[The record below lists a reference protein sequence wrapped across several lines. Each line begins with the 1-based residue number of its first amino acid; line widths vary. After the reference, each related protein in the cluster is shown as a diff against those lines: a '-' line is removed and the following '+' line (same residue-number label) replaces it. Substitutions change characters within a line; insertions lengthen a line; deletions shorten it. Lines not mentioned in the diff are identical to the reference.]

1 MKRLIQLFLFFLL
14 ILISIIFYNNY
25 FVDKVQKKISKQEKV
40 TDEIQSEMND
50 KNNLIKN
57 LKYDVRLSDNSQY
70 TITADFSELL
80 YEGDVESVS
89 MNFVIAKFI
98 NVDGSI
104 LVITSDKAIF
114 NNNIYNTKFTD
125 NVKIIYLDH
134 VIISDKLD
142 LNFTKNNVVIYD
154 NVVYQGVQGDV
165 IADNILINLITKNIE
180 IFMNDPKNKVTV
192 NTN

>member
-89 MNFVIAKFI
+89 MNIVIAKFI
-98 NVDGSI
+98 NVDGST

-114 NNNIYNTKFTD
+114 NNSIYDTKFTD
-125 NVKIIYLDH
+125 NVKIVYLDH
-134 VIISDKLD
+134 VIFSDKLD

-154 NVVYQGVQGDV
+154 NVVYQGFQGDI

>member
-1 MKRLIQLFLFFLL
+1 MCMGFWVGVFLFGINAFTELFTFEYNYAN
-14 ILISIIFYNNY
+14 INRSTPAVIFKDYY
-25 FVDKVQKKISKQEKV
+25 ES
-40 TDEIQSEMND
+40 T
-50 KNNLIKN
+50 
-57 LKYDVRLSDNSQY
+57 NSQV
-70 TITADFSELL
+70 ISRP
-80 YEGDVESVS
+80 
-89 MNFVIAKFI
+89 FVTAKFI